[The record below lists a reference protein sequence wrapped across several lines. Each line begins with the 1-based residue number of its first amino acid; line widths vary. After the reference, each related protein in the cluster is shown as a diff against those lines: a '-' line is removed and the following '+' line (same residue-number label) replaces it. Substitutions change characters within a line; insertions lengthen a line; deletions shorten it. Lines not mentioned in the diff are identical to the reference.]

1 MQEQYLKNVELLEQA
16 VRTDAAIFP
25 IAGHKKKD
33 GTLDIERNLKIWRQ
47 ALEPFYK
54 TLLWEGGAPGFD
66 ASKTPLQEDPY
77 LVFFPAPESETPK
90 GGCRRRVEALLS
102 GVWVQENRLVSA
114 RVISRF
120 GTNQVS
126 AVSAAQA
133 EGNSHLP
140 RVFAQITSPMII
152 ASPATNRYTAMV
164 RFSGEMLKGSPRV
177 IETTPFV
184 AAQ

>member
-1 MQEQYLKNVELLEQA
+1 MYHRAEFERVSPECGDCAEGYYVASGSAGER
-16 VRTDAAIFP
+16 VYRAAR
-25 IAGHKKKD
+25 ADDHAARKD
-33 GTLDIERNLKIWRQ
+33 L
-47 ALEPFYK
+47 
-54 TLLWEGGAPGFD
+54 
-66 ASKTPLQEDPY
+66 
-77 LVFFPAPESETPK
+77 
-90 GGCRRRVEALLS
+90 CRRRVEALLS